1 MTLALVSVGVL
12 ACLISAILT
21 VGSRALANQ
30 VQAIAVPSGRR
41 QHKIPTPQLGGLGI
55 GIAILLL
62 LAIGIH
68 FGLLTDVVI
77 QRQQLAGFGVGVMI
91 LLVVGLL
98 DDIYEWSAVARFS
111 LYAFASLVV
120 VLAGTTVRAVTCLD
134 GHACS
139 LLWWQSPVFFLNT
152 LRLQLSF
159 PGDLLAW
166 AWLFMVTFTTKLL
179 DGLDGLV
186 TGQTMIGAFIILLLT
201 LTPFFFQP
209 TVALLAVIVLGAY
222 AGFLSSNFPPAKQ
235 YLGESGSVLAGFSLA
250 FLSLVSGAKMAM
262 AFLALGLPLIDM
274 VIVVFER
281 LRAGRAPWVG
291 DRTHLHFRLQD
302 AGGLSPLQAVS
313 LLWALSFIFGGAALL
328 VKTEGKIILAMCVVM
343 TTIALR
349 MWCTRRVKQ
358 KASL

>member
-1 MTLALVSVGVL
+1 MIKALFGMGAFALSL
-12 ACLISAILT
+12 STILT
-21 VGSRALANQ
+21 IGSRALAKNLH
-30 VQAIAVPSGRR
+30 AIAVPSGRR
-41 QHKIPTPQLGGLGI
+41 QHKTPTPQLGGLGI
-55 GIAILLL
+55 GVAILLL

-68 FGLLTDVVI
+68 FGLLTDALI
-77 QRQQLAGFGVGVMI
+77 QGQQLAGFGIGVMI
-91 LLVVGLL
+91 LLIVGLL

-111 LYAFASLVV
+111 LYAFASLIV

-139 LLWWQSPVFFLNT
+139 LLWWQSPGFFLDT
-152 LRLQLSF
+152 FRLQLSF

-209 TVALLAVIVLGAY
+209 PVALLAVIILGSY
-222 AGFLSSNFPPAKQ
+222 AGFLPSNFPPAKQ
-235 YLGESGSVLAGFSLA
+235 YLGESGSILAGFSLA

-274 VIVVFER
+274 IIVVFER
-281 LRAGRAPWVG
+281 VRAGRAPWVG

-302 AGGLSPLQAVS
+302 AGGLSPLQAVG
-313 LLWALSFIFGGAALL
+313 LLWSLSFVFGAAALL
-328 VKTEGKIILAMCVVM
+328 VKTEGKIILAICVVM

-349 MWCTRRVKQ
+349 TWCTRRITRRKKV
-358 KASL
+358 